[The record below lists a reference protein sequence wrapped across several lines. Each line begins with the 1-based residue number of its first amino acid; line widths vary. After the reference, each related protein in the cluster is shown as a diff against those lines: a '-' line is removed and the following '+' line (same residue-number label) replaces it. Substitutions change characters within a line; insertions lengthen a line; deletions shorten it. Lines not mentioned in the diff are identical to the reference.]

1 MDKNDRKKLASLYPR
16 AKSPTE
22 LHAERVLRELKR
34 RPQFVELKISS
45 WCTLCILVV
54 VASYWIV
61 SHIIAS
67 SLESAGSVIIGVSI
81 SLFLIMVAGAIIFYL
96 YSVIT
101 SLATKSIVAHERLLV
116 ELVCIVA
123 ISLGVIALFR
133 TVIMFIIISL
143 LTFTVAY
150 VVTKSKKDNV

>member
-1 MDKNDRKKLASLYPR
+1 
-16 AKSPTE
+16 
-22 LHAERVLRELKR
+22 
-34 RPQFVELKISS
+34 
-45 WCTLCILVV
+45 
-54 VASYWIV
+54 
-61 SHIIAS
+61 
-67 SLESAGSVIIGVSI
+67 
-81 SLFLIMVAGAIIFYL
+81 MVAGAIIFYL